1 MRGIE
6 NLEKSKIFKL
16 EESIAYN
23 RGGIISKRIYQK
35 EAATSILFSVSAGEE
50 IENNR
55 VSGETLIIGLE
66 GIVNVN
72 IEGVLQ
78 KVSAGE
84 IILIPSEKLYEISG
98 DTDCKY
104 QLIEIGY

>member
-6 NLEKSKIFKL
+6 NLEKSKILKL
-16 EESIAYN
+16 EESIAYS

-35 EAATSILFSVSAGEE
+35 EGATSILFSVSAGEE

-55 VSGETLIIGLE
+55 VSGETLIVGLE

-72 IEGVLQ
+72 IEGILQ

-84 IILIPSEKLYEISG
+84 LLLIPSEKLYEISG

-104 QLIEIGY
+104 QLIEIEQ